1 MQPNLGRREFLAKT
15 AIASAAASASLSGWL
30 GRLAGAAAAAAD
42 GGPRAKSCIL
52 LWMAGGPSH
61 IDTFD
66 PKPEAPA
73 EIRGEFRAME
83 TSVSGIRISEHF
95 PRFSK
100 LMQHAAILRGMST
113 LESDHKLATYNLHTG
128 YQNRGG
134 AVSYP
139 SLGAIVAKELGKRDV
154 ALPNFITIGR
164 GPQEA
169 MAAGFLG
176 PDNQPLAVTDPVRGL
191 DFIEPAGA
199 PQQFERKV
207 ELLRGFDAAFHDRY
221 QSSAGETHRSA
232 IDRAVRL
239 MNSEQKQ
246 AFDLSRE
253 SEAIRTMYGPPAPSA
268 ALPAGGKMTGGS
280 KMAGGGESPGSFGQ
294 ACLMARR
301 LVEAGVPFVEVVMG
315 DGVGWDT
322 HRDNFPR
329 TRALSLECDAA
340 MAALVTDLRSRGLLE
355 STLVV
360 WMGEFGRTP
369 QCTGGGRNHWSRA
382 WSSVLIGGGIKG
394 GQVVGRTD
402 RDGAAVIDRPIS
414 VPDFLGTI
422 CTILGIDYKH
432 KNHPPGVDRPIPI
445 VDTSKGVRLLTELL

>member
-1 MQPNLGRREFLAKT
+1 MHTMFDRRKFLT
-15 AIASAAASASLSGWL
+15 AAAAGVSLNGWL
-30 GRLAGAAAAAAD
+30 GRLAAAAPA
-42 GGPRAKSCIL
+42 GQRPKSCIL

-73 EIRGEFRAME
+73 EVRGEFQAIE
-83 TSVSGIRISEHF
+83 TSVPGIRISEHF
-95 PRFSK
+95 PRFAK

-113 LESDHKLATYNLHTG
+113 LESDHKLATYHLHTG
-128 YQNRGG
+128 YQNRAG
-134 AVSYP
+134 AVSFP
-139 SLGAIVAKELGKRDV
+139 SLGALVAKELGQRDV

-169 MAAGFLG
+169 LTSGFLG
-176 PDNQPLAVTDPVRGL
+176 PEQQPLTVNDPIRGL
-191 DFIEPAGA
+191 DFIEPAGE
-199 PQQFERKV
+199 PQKFSRQI
-207 ELLRGFDAAFHDRY
+207 ELLQGFDAAFHARY
-221 QSSAGETHRSA
+221 QNPAGETHRTS

-239 MNSEQKQ
+239 MNSQQKQ

-253 SEAIRTMYGPPAPSA
+253 PANIREMYGPPPPTAAPPA
-268 ALPAGGKMTGGS
+268 AGGKMV
-280 KMAGGGESPGSFGQ
+280 KMVSGGERPGSFGQ
-294 ACLMARR
+294 GCLMARR

-329 TRALSLECDAA
+329 VRALSLECDAA
-340 MAALVTDLRSRGLLE
+340 LAALVTDLESRGLLD
-355 STLVV
+355 STLIV

-382 WSSVLIGGGIKG
+382 WSSVLIGGGIRG

-402 RDGAAVIDRPIS
+402 RDGAAVVERPIS
-414 VPDFLGTI
+414 VPDFLGTV
-422 CTILGIDYKH
+422 CTVLGVDYKR
-432 KNHPPGVDRPIPI
+432 KNRPPGVPRPIPI
-445 VDTSKGVRLLTELL
+445 VDTSKEIKLLAELL

>member
-1 MQPNLGRREFLAKT
+1 MQPNLGRRKFLT
-15 AIASAAASASLSGWL
+15 GVAAASAVGTSLGGWL
-30 GRLAGAAAAAAD
+30 GRLAAALPD
-42 GGPRAKSCIL
+42 GQRPKSCIL

-73 EIRGEFRAME
+73 DIRGEFRAIE

-95 PRFSK
+95 PRFAK

-113 LESDHKLATYNLHTG
+113 LESDHKLATYHLHTG

-134 AVSYP
+134 AVSFP

-154 ALPNFITIGR
+154 ALPNFITIG
-164 GPQEA
+164 GGAPEA
-169 MAAGFLG
+169 SGAGFLG
-176 PDNQPLAVTDPVRGL
+176 PTNQPLAVNDPSRGL
-191 DFIEPAGA
+191 DFIEPPGR
-199 PQQFERKV
+199 FERQL
-207 ELLRGFDAAFHDRY
+207 ELLQGFDAAFHDRY
-221 QSSAGETHRSA
+221 KSPAAETHRSA
-232 IDRAVRL
+232 VDRAVRL
-239 MNSEQKQ
+239 MNSQQKQ
-246 AFDLSRE
+246 AFDVSRE
-253 SEAIRTMYGPPAPSA
+253 RDAIREMYSPPTTSSVRPV
-268 ALPAGGKMTGGS
+268 GGKMSGGS
-280 KMAGGGESPGSFGQ
+280 ERPGSFGQ

-301 LVEAGVPFVEVVMG
+301 LIEAGVPFVEVVMG

-340 MAALVTDLRSRGLLE
+340 MAALVTDLERRGLLE

-382 WSSVLIGGGIKG
+382 WSSLLIGGGIKG

-402 RDGAAVIDRPIS
+402 RDGATVVERPIS
-414 VPDFLGTI
+414 VPDFLGTV
-422 CTILGIDYKH
+422 CTILGIDYKR
-432 KNHPPGVDRPIPI
+432 KNYPPGVERPIPI
-445 VDTSKGVRLLTELL
+445 VDTSKELNLLTELL

>member
-1 MQPNLGRREFLAKT
+1 MQVNPGRRKFLAT
-15 AIASAAASASLSGWL
+15 AAAASAAGMPLGGWL
-30 GRLAGAAAAAAD
+30 GRLAAAAPA
-42 GGPRAKSCIL
+42 GKQPRSCIL

-73 EIRGEFRAME
+73 DIRGDFRATE

-95 PRFSK
+95 PRFAK
-100 LMQHAAILRGMST
+100 LMRHAAILRGMST
-113 LESDHKLATYNLHTG
+113 LESDHKLATYHLHTG
-128 YQNRGG
+128 YPNRGG
-134 AVSYP
+134 AVAFP
-139 SLGAIVAKELGKRDV
+139 SLGALVARELGSRDL
-154 ALPNFITIGR
+154 ALPNFVTIGR

-169 MAAGFLG
+169 LGAGFLG
-176 PDNQPLAVTDPVRGL
+176 PDNQPLAVSDPVRGL
-191 DFIEPAGA
+191 DFIERSGGA
-199 PQQFERKV
+199 EQLERQV
-207 ELLRGFDAAFHDRY
+207 ELLRGFDAAFHEQYR
-221 QSSAGETHRSA
+221 SVAGETHASA

-239 MNSEQKQ
+239 MSAKQKE

-253 SEAIRTMYGPPAPSA
+253 PNDVREMYGPPIANA
-268 ALPAGGKMTGGS
+268 AQRPVAGGKMTGGS
-280 KMAGGGESPGSFGQ
+280 DRPGSFGQ
-294 ACLMARR
+294 GCLMARR

-340 MAALVTDLRSRGLLE
+340 LSALVTDLERRGLLD

-382 WSSVLIGGGIKG
+382 WSTVLAGGGIKG

-402 RDGAAVIDRPIS
+402 RDGATVVDRPIS
-414 VPDFLGTI
+414 VPDFLGTV
-422 CTILGIDYKH
+422 CTILGIDYKR
-432 KNHPPGVDRPIPI
+432 KNYPPGVDRPIPI
-445 VDTSKGVRLLTELL
+445 VDTSKGVNVLTELL